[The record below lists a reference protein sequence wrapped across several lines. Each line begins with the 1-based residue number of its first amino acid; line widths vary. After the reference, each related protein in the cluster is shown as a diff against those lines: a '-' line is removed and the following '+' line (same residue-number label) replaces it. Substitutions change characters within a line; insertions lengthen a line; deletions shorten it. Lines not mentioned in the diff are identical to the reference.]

1 MENPAETAVSA
12 GASDERMRASPA
24 RSGWS
29 RWVIVALGLFLGSL
43 YLGMEAFVLG
53 GELGF
58 PLDDSWIHLQFARNL
73 AAGQGL
79 SFNPGE
85 LVTGSTAPLW
95 TALLSLFFVLPGSPI
110 VWTKLLGLGLYV
122 LSGELTFRVAR
133 ELGLAVGL
141 SGLAAVLVL
150 ITDWMVWSAV
160 SGLEIPLF
168 VVLTLWGI
176 LLHLRE
182 RRQLGPPRSL
192 AVLGLACLARPE
204 GQLLL
209 LLAVLDR
216 CLLFE
221 RAEGGE
227 LRWRRPE
234 WRAVAAGV
242 GLALLLLLP
251 MAAFNTAVGG
261 SPLPTTYA
269 AKVGGGGATSLV
281 PSLRYFLQAPVGI
294 LFRSQPYMVLLA
306 AAGVM
311 ALIMRLGGPRDRGLL
326 PAAWLVAL
334 PVAYAAI
341 SSSSGD
347 TVAGN
352 FGRYFFPLFPV
363 LVVVGVLGLERLAE
377 TFEGGMR
384 IGPVRVPLRALLLVL
399 LLWPTVTALVRGGQ
413 RYVQNVV
420 NVHDSDVRAARWLGG
435 RLAPEAVLAVN
446 DIGAFGYFLP
456 NRILDLAGI
465 AHPEAR
471 RYRVEA
477 AAAGRPAAEGTLR
490 FLEERRPD
498 YLVIFPQWFPS
509 LLGEGSPF
517 RPLKSFTIDD
527 NITMGGSEIAVLS
540 TPWTSFP
547 LDLDES
553 ETEAESGQ

>member
-1 MENPAETAVSA
+1 M
-12 GASDERMRASPA
+12 
-24 RSGWS
+24 
-29 RWVIVALGLFLGSL
+29 VALGLLMGLL

-53 GELGF
+53 GDFGF

-73 AAGQGL
+73 AAGLGL

-85 LVTGSTAPLW
+85 LVTGTTAPLW
-95 TALLSLFFVLPGSPI
+95 TALLSITFVLPGSSI
-110 VWTKLLGLGLYV
+110 LWTKLLGLALYV

-133 ELGLAVGL
+133 KLGLTAGL
-141 SGLAAVLVL
+141 AWLAAVLVL

-168 VVLTLWGI
+168 IVLSLWGM
-176 LLHLRE
+176 LLHLNE
-182 RRQLGPPRSL
+182 RQRSGPPRSL
-192 AVLGLACLARPE
+192 AVFGLAGLARPE

-216 CLLFE
+216 CLVFE
-221 RAEGGE
+221 RDEGGE
-227 LRWRRPE
+227 LGWRAPE
-234 WRAVAAGV
+234 WRPIFVGA

-251 MAAFNTAVGG
+251 MAAFNVAVGG

-269 AKVGGGGATSLV
+269 AKVGSSDSGSLV
-281 PSLRYFLQAPVGI
+281 PSLRYFFQAPLGI
-294 LFRSQPYMVLLA
+294 LFRSQPYMVLFA

-311 ALIMRLGGPRDRGLL
+311 TLLRRLGGPRDRGLL
-326 PAAWLVAL
+326 PAAWLVGL
-334 PVAYAAI
+334 PLAYAVI
-341 SSSSGD
+341 SSMSGD

-363 LVVVGVLGLERLAE
+363 LVIVGALGLERLAE
-377 TFEGGMR
+377 ALEGG
-384 IGPVRVPLRALLLVL
+384 VRFGEFRLPLRALLLVL
-399 LLWPTVTALVRGGQ
+399 LLWPTVTSLIRGGQ
-413 RYVQNVV
+413 RYTQNVV
-420 NVHDSDVRAARWLGG
+420 NVQDSDVRVARWLRG

-477 AAAGRPAAEGTLR
+477 AASGRPATDGTLR
-490 FLEERRPD
+490 FLEERQPD
-498 YLVIFPQWFPS
+498 YLVVFPQWFPR
-509 LLGEGSPF
+509 LVAEGSPF
-517 RPLKSFTIDD
+517 RLLKSFPIEN
-527 NITMGGSEIAVLS
+527 NITMGGSEIAILA
-540 TPWTSFP
+540 TPWTGFP
-547 LDLDES
+547 LRLDEG
-553 ETEAESGQ
+553 ETEADSDQ